1 MKTDVC
7 VIGAGPAGLMSA
19 IFAAQ
24 NKAAVVVI
32 EKNQAPGRKLLL
44 TGGGRCNITHTGTV
58 DDFVRVYG
66 KSGRFLRHCLHE
78 FSPDATRE
86 FFGQIGIETKV
97 DPTSLRYAEA
107 GEQGCVFP
115 VSERAGD
122 VRDAL
127 LGECLKLGV
136 QFIFGR
142 GADKIGKRGDS
153 FSVFTG
159 SEITSASK
167 VIIATGGMSY
177 PATGSTGDGY
187 KLAKSLR
194 HTIIEPRPALVP
206 LVSTEEWRAELAG
219 ISRDN
224 VTISAMVNK
233 KKVSVSGPMLF
244 THDGISGPAVL
255 DLSRLLVDCLSAIGF
270 TDGETSPAAVR
281 RGGPAKTPIEITID
295 LVPAMN
301 ESQLEEYLM
310 GQLSQYS
317 KKIIANVLFELAP
330 KRLGGL
336 ICDLAGI
343 TETNASQLKKEQR
356 RKVIQLLK
364 KLPVPIVA
372 TKPIDEA
379 IVTNGGVSTAGIDP
393 TTMQS
398 KVCPGLFF
406 AGETIDVDGP
416 CGGYNLQIAWSTGA
430 LAGRKAAEDR

>member
-1 MKTDVC
+1 
-7 VIGAGPAGLMSA
+7 MSA

-24 NKAAVVVI
+24 SKATVVVI
-32 EKNQAPGRKLLL
+32 EKNQVPGRKLLL

-66 KSGRFLRHCLHE
+66 KRGRFLRHCLHE
-78 FSPDATRE
+78 FSSDATRE
-86 FFGQIGIETKV
+86 FFSQIGIETKV
-97 DPTSLRYAEA
+97 DPASLRYAEA
-107 GEQGCVFP
+107 SEQGCVFP

-127 LGECLKLGV
+127 LGQCHKFGV

-142 GADKIGKRGDS
+142 GVGGIEKRGDG
-153 FSVFTG
+153 FAVFAG
-159 SEITSASK
+159 SEITSAPK

-206 LVSTEEWRAELAG
+206 LVSTEKWFAELAG

-224 VTISAMVNK
+224 VTISAIVNK
-233 KKVSVSGPMLF
+233 KPFDSAQGRKVSVSGPMIF

-255 DLSRLLVDCLSAIGF
+255 DLSRLLVDYL
-270 TDGETSPAAVR
+270 PAQRPV
-281 RGGPAKTPIEITID
+281 EVTID
-295 LVPAMN
+295 IAPSMN
-301 ESQLEEYLM
+301 ESQLEKYLM

-330 KRLGGL
+330 KKLGGL
-336 ICDLAGI
+336 ICTLAGI

-356 RKVIQLLK
+356 KKVIHLLK

-398 KVCPGLFF
+398 KVCPGLYF

-430 LAGRKAAEDR
+430 LAGRKAAENG

>member
-7 VIGAGPAGLMSA
+7 IIGAGPAGLMSA

-24 NKAAVVVI
+24 SRATVVVI
-32 EKNQAPGRKLLL
+32 EKNQVPGKKLLL

-78 FSPDATRE
+78 FSPDVTRE
-86 FFGQIGIETKV
+86 FFGRIGIETKA
-97 DPTSLRYAEA
+97 D
-107 GEQGCVFP
+107 EQGCVFP
-115 VSERAGD
+115 ASERAGD

-127 LGECLKLGV
+127 LGQCHKLDV

-142 GADKIGKRGDS
+142 GADKIEKRGDG
-153 FSVFTG
+153 FAVLAG
-159 SEITSASK
+159 SEITSAAK
-167 VIIATGGMSY
+167 VIIATGGVSY

-194 HTIIEPRPALVP
+194 HTIIEPRPALVS
-206 LVSTEEWRAELAG
+206 LVSTEKWCAELAG

-224 VTISAMVNK
+224 VTISAMLNK
-233 KKVSVSGPMLF
+233 KKISVSGPMIF
-244 THDGISGPAVL
+244 THDGIGGPAVL
-255 DLSRLLVDCLSAIGF
+255 DLSRLLVDYL
-270 TDGETSPAAVR
+270 PASKAV
-281 RGGPAKTPIEITID
+281 EVVID
-295 LVPAMN
+295 IAPSMN

-330 KRLGGL
+330 KKLGGL
-336 ICDLAGI
+336 ICTLAGI
-343 TETNASQLKKEQR
+343 TETNASQLKKEPR

-430 LAGRKAAEDR
+430 LAGRLVMK

>member
-24 NKAAVVVI
+24 SKATVVVI
-32 EKNQAPGRKLLL
+32 ERNQAPGRKLLL

-86 FFGQIGIETKV
+86 FFSQIGIETKV
-97 DPTSLRYAEA
+97 D
-107 GEQGCVFP
+107 EQGCVFP
-115 VSERAGD
+115 MSERAGD

-127 LGECLKLGV
+127 LRECLKLGV

-142 GADKIGKRGDS
+142 GVQGIEKIRGEYAI
-153 FSVFTG
+153 FAG
-159 SEITSASK
+159 GEIASAAK
-167 VIIATGGMSY
+167 VIIATGGASY

-206 LVSTEEWRAELAG
+206 LVSTEKWCAELAG

-224 VTISAMVNK
+224 VTISAMIDK
-233 KKVSVSGPMLF
+233 KKISVNGPMIF
-244 THDGISGPAVL
+244 THDGIGGPAVL
-255 DLSRLLVDCLSAIGF
+255 DLSRLLVDYL
-270 TDGETSPAAVR
+270 PAPKPV
-281 RGGPAKTPIEITID
+281 EVTID
-295 LVPAMN
+295 IVPSMN

-330 KRLGGL
+330 KKLGGL
-336 ICDLAGI
+336 ICTLAGI

-398 KVCPGLFF
+398 KCCPGLFF

-416 CGGYNLQIAWSTGA
+416 CGGYNLQIAWSTGV
-430 LAGRKAAEDR
+430 LAGKSVMK

>member
-24 NKAAVVVI
+24 SKATVAVI
-32 EKNQAPGRKLLL
+32 EKNQIPCRKLLL

-78 FSPDATRE
+78 FSPDMTCE
-86 FFGQIGIETKV
+86 FFSQIGIETKA
-97 DPTSLRYAEA
+97 D
-107 GEQGCVFP
+107 EQGCVFP

-127 LGECLKLGV
+127 LSQCHKLGV
-136 QFIFGR
+136 QFLFGR
-142 GADKIGKRGDS
+142 GVGGIEKRGDG
-153 FSVFTG
+153 FAVFAG
-159 SEITSASK
+159 SEITSAAK

-206 LVSTEEWRAELAG
+206 LVSTEDWRAELSG

-255 DLSRLLVDCLSAIGF
+255 DLSRLLVDCL
-270 TDGETSPAAVR
+270 PV
-281 RGGPAKTPIEITID
+281 KTPIEVTID
-295 LVPAMN
+295 LVPAKN

-379 IVTNGGVSTAGIDP
+379 TITNGGISTAGIDP

-430 LAGRKAAEDR
+430 LAGKLVAK

>member
-24 NKAAVVVI
+24 NKATVVVI
-32 EKNQAPGRKLLL
+32 EKNQVPGRKLLL
-44 TGGGRCNITHTGTV
+44 TGGGRCNITHTGAI

-66 KSGRFLRHCLHE
+66 KGGRFLRHCLHE
-78 FSPDATRE
+78 FSPDATRD
-86 FFGQIGIETKV
+86 FFSQIGIEPKV
-97 DPTSLRYAEA
+97 E
-107 GEQGCVFP
+107 GGGCVFP
-115 VSERAGD
+115 MSERAGD

-127 LGECLKLGV
+127 LGQCHKFGV
-136 QFIFGR
+136 QFMFGR
-142 GADKIGKRGDS
+142 GADKIEKRGAG
-153 FSVFTG
+153 FAVFVG
-159 SEITSASK
+159 SEITSATK
-167 VIIATGGMSY
+167 VIIATGGVSY

-206 LVSTEEWRAELAG
+206 LISTAEWCSELAG

-224 VTISAMVNK
+224 VTISAMANK
-233 KKVSVSGPMLF
+233 KKISVSGPMIF

-255 DLSRLLVDCLSAIGF
+255 DLSRLLVDCL
-270 TDGETSPAAVR
+270 
-281 RGGPAKTPIEITID
+281 PAKTPIEVTID
-295 LVPAMN
+295 LVPSMN
-301 ESQLEEYLM
+301 ESQLEKYLM

-330 KRLGGL
+330 KKLGGL
-336 ICDLAGI
+336 ICTLAGI

-372 TKPIDEA
+372 TTPIDEA
-379 IVTNGGVSTAGIDP
+379 IITNGGVSTAGIDP

-406 AGETIDVDGP
+406 AGEVIDVDGP
-416 CGGYNLQIAWSTGA
+416 CGGYNLQIAWSTGV

>member
-19 IFAAQ
+19 IFAVQ
-24 NKAAVVVI
+24 SKATVVVI

-86 FFGQIGIETKV
+86 FFSQIGIDTKIYE
-97 DPTSLRYAEA
+97 D
-107 GEQGCVFP
+107 GCVFP

-122 VRDAL
+122 VRDVL
-127 LGECLKLGV
+127 LSQCHKLGA

-142 GADKIGKRGDS
+142 GVGEIEKRGDG
-153 FSVFTG
+153 FAVLAG
-159 SEITSASK
+159 SEIASATK

-206 LVSTEEWRAELAG
+206 LVSTEKWCAELAG

-233 KKVSVSGPMLF
+233 KKISVSGPMIF
-244 THDGISGPAVL
+244 THDGIGGPAVL
-255 DLSRLLVDCLSAIGF
+255 DLSRLLVDYL
-270 TDGETSPAAVR
+270 PATKPV
-281 RGGPAKTPIEITID
+281 EVTID
-295 LVPAMN
+295 IAPSMN
-301 ESQLEEYLM
+301 ESQLEEYLI

-330 KRLGGL
+330 KKLGGF
-336 ICDLAGI
+336 ICTLAGI
-343 TETNASQLKKEQR
+343 IETNASQLKKEQR

-364 KLPVPIVA
+364 KLPVPIIA
-372 TKPIDEA
+372 TRTIDEA
-379 IVTNGGVSTAGIDP
+379 TITNGGVSTAGIDP

-430 LAGRKAAEDR
+430 LAGRKAAENGGLKTEDG

>member
-24 NKAAVVVI
+24 SKATVVVI
-32 EKNQAPGRKLLL
+32 EKNQVPGRKLLL

-58 DDFVRVYG
+58 DDFVRAYG

-86 FFGQIGIETKV
+86 FFSQIGIETKA
-97 DPTSLRYAEA
+97 DED
-107 GEQGCVFP
+107 GCIFP

-127 LGECLKLGV
+127 LGQCLKLGV

-142 GADKIGKRGDS
+142 GADKIEKRGDG
-153 FSVFTG
+153 FAVLAG
-159 SEITSASK
+159 SEIAFASK
-167 VIIATGGMSY
+167 MIIATGGASY

-194 HTIIEPRPALVP
+194 HTIIEPRAALVP
-206 LVSTEEWRAELAG
+206 LVSTEDWRAELAG

-224 VTISAMVNK
+224 VTISAVVNK
-233 KKVSVSGPMLF
+233 KKVSVSGPMIF

-255 DLSRLLVDCLSAIGF
+255 DLSRLLVDCL
-270 TDGETSPAAVR
+270 
-281 RGGPAKTPIEITID
+281 PAKTPIEVTID
-295 LVPAMN
+295 LVPSMN

-310 GQLSQYS
+310 GQLTQYS

-336 ICDLAGI
+336 ICTLAGI

-393 TTMQS
+393 TAMQS
-398 KVCPGLFF
+398 RVCPGLFF

-416 CGGYNLQIAWSTGA
+416 CGGYNLQIAWSTGT
-430 LAGRKAAEDR
+430 LAGKSVMK

>member
-7 VIGAGPAGLMSA
+7 IIGAGPAGLMSA
-19 IFAAQ
+19 ISAAQ
-24 NKAAVVVI
+24 NKATVVVI
-32 EKNQAPGRKLLL
+32 EKNQAPGKKLLL
-44 TGGGRCNITHTGTV
+44 TGGGRCNLTHTGSV
-58 DDFVRVYG
+58 DDFVRTYG

-78 FSPDATRE
+78 FSPDATCE
-86 FFGQIGIETKV
+86 FFSQIGIATKV
-97 DPTSLRYAEA
+97 DEA
-107 GEQGCVFP
+107 GCVFP

-127 LGECLKLGV
+127 LSQCHKLGV

-142 GADKIGKRGDS
+142 GVQEIQKVR
-153 FSVFTG
+153 
-159 SEITSASK
+159 SEYTIFAGGEIASAPK
-167 VIIATGGMSY
+167 VIIAAGGASY

-206 LVSTEEWRAELAG
+206 LVSTEKWCAELAG

-224 VTISAMVNK
+224 VTISAMIDK
-233 KKVSVSGPMLF
+233 KKISVSGPMIF

-255 DLSRLLVDCLSAIGF
+255 DFSRLIVDCL
-270 TDGETSPAAVR
+270 PAPKPV
-281 RGGPAKTPIEITID
+281 EVTID
-295 LVPAMN
+295 IVPSMN
-301 ESQLEEYLM
+301 EAQLEEYLM

-330 KRLGGL
+330 KKLGGL

-364 KLPVPIVA
+364 KLPIPIVA

-379 IVTNGGVSTAGIDP
+379 TVTNGGVSTAGIDP

-406 AGETIDVDGP
+406 AGEVIDVDGP

-430 LAGRKAAEDR
+430 LAGKIQNH